1 MPEDVTRSMLGTER
15 ILVTGAAGFIG
26 YHLCERL
33 LADGATVVGVD
44 NLSPYYSV
52 ALKEARLDRLRQHA
66 GFEFVELNLAD
77 RAGCDALFAKG
88 PFPHV
93 VHLAAQAGVRHS
105 IENPHAY
112 IDSNVVG
119 FVNVLE
125 ACRQTGCEHLVFAS
139 SSSVY
144 GARRD
149 PPFHEE
155 QAVGHPVSLYA
166 ATKRADELMAHSYAH
181 LFRLPTTG
189 LRFFTVYGPWGRP
202 DMAYFLFAEAIR
214 AGRPLRLFNEGRMRR
229 DFTYVDDVVES
240 VVRVLALPPK
250 PDPDWDPAAP
260 AASTS
265 SAPFRVLNVG
275 GDAPTELLTFV
286 ETLEKVMGVTADK
299 TLEPMQP
306 GDVLETHA
314 SAERLRE
321 AVGFQP
327 RTSLEDG
334 LGQFVDWYRAE
345 WPGIVSA
352 SELTESLS

>member
-1 MPEDVTRSMLGTER
+1 MPNDASIPDVSRPV
-15 ILVTGAAGFIG
+15 LVTGAAGFVG
-26 YHLCERL
+26 YHLAERL
-33 LADGATVVGVD
+33 LADGVPVVGAD

-52 ALKEARLDRLRQHA
+52 ALKEARLERLRRHPH
-66 GFEFVELNLAD
+66 FEFVRLDLAD
-77 RAGCDALFAKG
+77 RPACEALFDGG
-88 PFPHV
+88 PFRRV

-112 IDSNVVG
+112 ADSNLTA

-166 ATKRADELMAHSYAH
+166 ATKRAGELMAHSYAH
-181 LFRLPTTG
+181 LFRLPMTG

-202 DMAYFLFAEAIR
+202 DMAYFLFAEAIA
-214 AGRPLRLFNEGRMRR
+214 AGRPIRLFNEGRMRR

-240 VVRVLALPPK
+240 VVRVLAAPPA

-265 SAPFRVLNVG
+265 SAPYRILNVG
-275 GDAPTELLTFV
+275 GDAPTELLAFV
-286 ETLEKVMGVTADK
+286 ETLERVMGQTAEK

-314 SAERLRE
+314 SADRLRA

-327 RTSLEDG
+327 ATSLEDG
-334 LGQFVDWYRAE
+334 LGRFADWFRTDWPHIRAD
-345 WPGIVSA
+345 SD
-352 SELTESLS
+352 LTASLS